1 MPSIRKVSSKKG
13 TRYQARVRITGY
25 PEQVKT
31 FNTLKEARSWNV
43 ITETNIHKVGSVIL
57 SSPSNILFRDMSE
70 RYIEEVLPA
79 QKGFKQENNR
89 LKMIVLHLGSYSLI
103 NLTPLV
109 LSTYRD
115 ERIKSV
121 SGSTVKKELS
131 LISRII
137 NVGIKEWG
145 YHLPNGNP
153 VKMIRYPKS
162 NKSRDRRL
170 EGGELNQLLMFSNSF
185 MTSVIILLIET
196 GMRRGELCKIR
207 INNIDRATQT
217 LILLDTKNGS
227 DRTVPLTSS
236 AILALKNLAME
247 SNNNNNNNNS
257 LPSTFL
263 ISYHP
268 DHISHQ
274 FNKICISAGIKDLR
288 LHDLR
293 HEATTRFF
301 EKGLNTMEVASITGH
316 KTVAMLQRYTH
327 LRVENLLHRIQ

>member
-1 MPSIRKVSSKKG
+1 MPSIRKVSAKKG

-79 QKGFKQENNR
+79 QKGFKQEKNR
-89 LKMIVLHLGSYSLI
+89 LNCILSHLGSYSI
-103 NLTPLV
+103 ERLTPRV
-109 LSTYRD
+109 LSSYRD
-115 ERIKSV
+115 DRLKLV
-121 SGSTVKKELS
+121 SGSSVKKELS

-137 NVGIKEWG
+137 NIGIKEWE

-153 VKMIRYPKS
+153 VTMIRHPKH
-162 NKSRDRRL
+162 NNPRNRRL
-170 EGGELNQLLMFSNSF
+170 EHGELLNLLKHSDKF
-185 MTSVIILLIET
+185 MGAIIQILIET
-196 GMRRGELCKIR
+196 GMRRGELCKIISPN
-207 INNIDRATQT
+207 INWKAQT
-217 LILLDTKNGS
+217 LILLDTKNGT
-227 DRTVPLTSS
+227 DRTIPLTNK
-236 AILALKNLAME
+236 AITSFKYLIETKPSNGASNL
-247 SNNNNNNNNS
+247 
-257 LPSTFL
+257 LVIPF
-263 ISYHP
+263 HP

-274 FNKICISAGIKDLR
+274 FNKICKTAGINDLR

-301 EKGLNTMEVASITGH
+301 ELGLNTIEVASITGH

-327 LRVENLLHRIQ
+327 LRPENLLHRIQAE